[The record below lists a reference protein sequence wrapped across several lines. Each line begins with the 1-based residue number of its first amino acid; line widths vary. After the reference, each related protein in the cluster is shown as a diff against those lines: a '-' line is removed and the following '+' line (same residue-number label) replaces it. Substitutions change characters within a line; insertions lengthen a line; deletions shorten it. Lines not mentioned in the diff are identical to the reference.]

1 MPLNRIGGQIKKCTP
16 LFNFFR
22 FYVKLMLDKL
32 ILDIFS
38 SLIMNYPSRKNSQVK
53 FVINTLKEE
62 KKIIELTKRK
72 AKWFK
77 KNRYSFTL
85 PNQSLQAIYKK
96 EEYLPKIEKI
106 ESEWKKQ
113 ENQFFSTLEDFFGQ
127 KIKKKFIVH
136 IGKYGVG
143 GGYNL
148 QNHVYINIAL
158 SYDPIRIIQHEILH
172 LRIEPFVQ
180 KYKIKHQKKEKIINC
195 LMELFR

>member
-1 MPLNRIGGQIKKCTP
+1 
-16 LFNFFR
+16 
-22 FYVKLMLDKL
+22 
-32 ILDIFS
+32 
-38 SLIMNYPSRKNSQVK
+38 MNYQNKKNSQVK

-62 KKIIELTKRK
+62 KNIIELTKRK

-77 KNRYSFTL
+77 KNRYPFTL

-96 EEYLPKIEKI
+96 EEYLSKIEKI

-113 ENQFFSTLEDFFGQ
+113 ENQFFSTLEDFFDQ

-136 IGKYGVG
+136 IGKYGIG

-158 SYDPIRIIQHEILH
+158 FHDPIKIIQHEILH
-172 LRIEPFVQ
+172 LMIEPFVK
-180 KYKIKHQKKEKIINC
+180 KYKIKHQKKEKIVNC
-195 LMELFR
+195 LMELFK